1 MLTST
6 RGHKLHS
13 LYRNTDSP
21 DPFIHVKTL
30 RNKITS
36 QCPNNRAKNHWL
48 KTMTR
53 SNKFINHLKS
63 IYMKFPFKFS
73 CPMPLSSLNKKSYIL
88 LNMAYRINSLHM
100 DDEHKCMSFKGNNLD
115 SKIIPRFNKFNSQIL
130 SKVQRSRLAHKLHGS
145 EQGF

>member
-6 RGHKLHS
+6 CGHNLHS

-21 DPFIHVKTL
+21 DPFIHVKTM

-48 KTMTR
+48 KTMTQ
-53 SNKFINHLKS
+53 SNKFITHLKS
-63 IYMKFPFKFS
+63 IYMNLPFKFC
-73 CPMPLSSLNKKSYIL
+73 CPRPLSSLNKKSYFL

-100 DDEHKCMSFKGNNLD
+100 DDEHKCTSFKGNT
-115 SKIIPRFNKFNSQIL
+115 SIQQI
-130 SKVQRSRLAHKLHGS
+130 
-145 EQGF
+145 